1 MAPRYPPKVYT
12 GLLNADDSIKKK
24 LVNTKSWVNDP
35 VTLNRAVDPLVL
47 KGDTTATVF
56 SKDTLRRLVNRDGK
70 IRHPVTRKIYNS
82 RTDIFK
88 LPPGVDRMFKGNVNH
103 NRTRKSKV
111 HFTFGGNP
119 MGASTKKICDLIDN
133 EIKIMRDERN
143 RTPNFDRM
151 NNNEVN
157 MLNNNVI
164 NYVNNIRRDVKEY
177 DNMVASIERF
187 ANMSG
192 RTGKCERIA
201 DVFVGGR
208 SYDFT
213 SRIIDNT
220 TNRYVKNETNPGD
233 IVFIPDKENLIDILL
248 RPDVRTI
255 KNRYDIRNLKWD
267 LYVVDDR
274 LELVSIRDKLPKSL
288 SNIDFDSAIETIS
301 KKFGVPVTS
310 DLFKHLRI
318 KKAKVAMLKGTN
330 KLPPNVQRKI
340 MKRYQNNNA

>member
-1 MAPRYPPKVYT
+1 MAPRYPPKVYA

-24 LVNTKSWVNDP
+24 LLNNKSWVNDP
-35 VTLNRAVDPLVL
+35 VTLNKAVDPLVL

-56 SKDTLRRLVNRDGK
+56 SKNTLRRLINRDGK
-70 IRHPVTRKIYNS
+70 IRHPVTRKIYNY
-82 RTDIFK
+82 RTDILR

-119 MGASTKKICDLIDN
+119 LGASTKKMCEMIDN
-133 EIKIMRDERN
+133 AIKMLREERN
-143 RTPNFDRM
+143 RTPNFNRM

-157 MLNNNVI
+157 MMNNNEI
-164 NYVNNIRRDVKEY
+164 NYVNKIRRDVGDL
-177 DNMVASIERF
+177 DNMFNHTERF
-187 ANMSG
+187 ANMTG
-192 RTGKCERIA
+192 RTGRCERIT
-201 DVFVGGR
+201 DVLVGGR
-208 SYDFT
+208 SFDFA
-213 SRIIDNT
+213 SRIIDRAID
-220 TNRYVKNETNPGD
+220 RYIKDKTNPGD
-233 IVFIPDKENLIDILL
+233 IVFIPDTANIINIL
-248 RPDVRTI
+248 VRQDTANI
-255 KNRYDIRNLKWD
+255 KNYGTRTLKWD

-301 KKFGVPVTS
+301 KKFGVPVTNE
-310 DLFKHLRI
+310 LFKHLRI
-318 KKAKVAMLKGTN
+318 KQAKVAMLKGTN